1 MTKLYD
7 TPDLSDQELM
17 DLGKSVFQIYKTAR
31 GLRVAA
37 YNSFGSHG
45 SGFNGI
51 VELAQAYADAEDQ
64 CQKHNAYFDTPLLS
78 NMYGRLLAVT
88 LWHAAHQGLNL
99 ETLMTYAFA
108 NSAQI
113 ADVPCECTRCA
124 SD

>member
-17 DLGKSVFQIYKTAR
+17 NIGKSVFQIYKTAR

-51 VELAQAYADAEDQ
+51 VELAKAYATAQDQ
-64 CQKHNAYFDTPLLS
+64 CEAHNAHFDKSLLS
-78 NMYGRLLAVT
+78 SMYGRLLAVT
-88 LWHAAHQGLNL
+88 IWHTAHQGLNL

-113 ADVPCECTRCA
+113 ADEPCECTRCE